1 MEWLP
6 PKEDDSSN
14 MQKVLAILQKHVC
27 DDKSVAVNATS
38 RAIFN
43 KASFAAHFSAKRVK
57 LNPTKTDCLI
67 VAKSVEEVAV
77 ENPRSIY
84 HQVCA
89 PARKRSCSWSHV
101 LVYHNRVASLE
112 CVLPACITW
121 LSDQSA
127 LLAMSACRWFACPQ
141 LFGLV
146 EVKKPEAY
154 KSKLDRWRAQAS
166 GQFLGIN
173 YIVFRCMA
181 QQPIGA
187 GIPVLLTSFKDGQA
201 ILFIG
206 TEGQEQDS
214 ISEISFDSARDAV
227 ELFRVGIVARQAAS
241 IRQISVSDLTT
252 ELFGS
257 PAPNRR
263 DEPAAEPA
271 HPRDPNILG
280 PPQLSM
286 RARFNLAQADY
297 AAAMQAVLG
306 SSSSPTSDPELANLA
321 TWLPY
326 LNNVMLTLSGGTR
339 HLPTELHEIMQEDI
353 IRRRGPPPFMYE

>member
-1 MEWLP
+1 M
-6 PKEDDSSN
+6 
-14 MQKVLAILQKHVC
+14 
-27 DDKSVAVNATS
+27 
-38 RAIFN
+38 
-43 KASFAAHFSAKRVK
+43 
-57 LNPTKTDCLI
+57 
-67 VAKSVEEVAV
+67 
-77 ENPRSIY
+77 
-84 HQVCA
+84 
-89 PARKRSCSWSHV
+89 
-101 LVYHNRVASLE
+101 
-112 CVLPACITW
+112 PACITW

-127 LLAMSACRWFACPQ
+127 LLAMSASRCFACPQ

-181 QQPIGA
+181 EQPIGA

-241 IRQISVSDLTT
+241 IRQNSVSDLTT

-257 PAPNRR
+257 PAPSRR

-271 HPRDPNILG
+271 HPGDPNILG

-286 RARFNLAQADY
+286 RARFDLAQADY

-353 IRRRGPPPFMYE
+353 IRRRGPPPFMYQ